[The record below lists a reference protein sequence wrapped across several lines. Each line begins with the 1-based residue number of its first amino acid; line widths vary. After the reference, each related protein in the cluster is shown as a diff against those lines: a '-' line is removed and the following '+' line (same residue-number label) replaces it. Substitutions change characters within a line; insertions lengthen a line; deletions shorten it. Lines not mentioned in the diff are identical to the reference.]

1 MEHLTGLEWSAGLFG
16 FAIGMIVGTIM
27 TWLAMRGQMNVGD
40 DPLISVDDSPK
51 MQPQLSA
58 TQVTIAYEAPHGDVP
73 AIPVAHG
80 NLILMRIYQRWLDAQ
95 ARGDRFAMNRQE
107 GRMLCSDIEPPTS
120 REEAERE
127 LAKLKGEAL

>member
-27 TWLAMRGQMNVGD
+27 TWLAMRDQMNVGD
-40 DPLISVDDSPK
+40 DPLIPVDDFPK
-51 MQPQLSA
+51 MQPQLAA

-127 LAKLKGEAL
+127 LAKLKGEAP